1 MPNRT
6 VVVTDHD
13 FEDLSTERETLGP
26 DREIVDLTEALGA
39 AADPADAVAILR
51 DADPDAVLNLRYDL
65 GPDAVVAL
73 ADVGCRIVARYG
85 IGVDN
90 VAVDAAVDRGLYV
103 TNVPGYCDEE
113 VATHAM
119 SMLLALARRL
129 PTYDASVADGGWDRD
144 VGVPL
149 HRLSEATVGV
159 VGFGAIGRTVG
170 KRAAAF
176 DADVLAADPFLSPA
190 DVADHEADLVALEE
204 LLDRSDY
211 VSVHSPLTDDTRGLF
226 DADAFERM
234 PDHARL
240 INVARGP
247 IVDDDALHRAL
258 DAGEIAGAGLDVFPD
273 EPPATDD
280 PLRTHDRVL
289 ATPHVAWYSEEANAE
304 RRRRAAEAV
313 EAALA
318 GDRPDSVVAGP
329 DA

>member
-1 MPNRT
+1 MPSQT

-13 FEDLSTERETLGP
+13 FDDLSVERETLGA
-26 DREIVDLTEALGA
+26 DCEVVDLTEELRD
-39 AADPADAVAILR
+39 AADPAAAAAVLR
-51 DADPDAVLNLRYDL
+51 EADPDAVLNLRYDL
-65 GPDAVVAL
+65 GPETVTAL
-73 ADVGCRIVARYG
+73 ADAGCRIVARYG

-90 VAVDAAVDRGLYV
+90 VAVDVAAERGLYV

-129 PTYDASVADGGWDRD
+129 PTYDASVAEGEWDRD
-144 VGVPL
+144 VGVPI

-170 KRAAAF
+170 DRAAAF
-176 DADVLAADPFLSPA
+176 GADVLASDPFLSPA
-190 DVADHEADLVALEE
+190 DVADHAAELVEFEALLE
-204 LLDRSDY
+204 RSDY

-226 DADAFERM
+226 DADAFARM
-234 PDHARL
+234 ADDAYL

-247 IVDDDALHRAL
+247 IVDDDALRRAL
-258 DAGEIAGAGLDVFPD
+258 DAGDIAGVGLDVFPD

-280 PLRTHDRVL
+280 PLRSHDRVL

-313 EAALA
+313 GAALA
-318 GDRPDSVVAGP
+318 GNRPDPVVVEP
-329 DA
+329 E

>member
-1 MPNRT
+1 MPSQT

-13 FEDLSTERETLGP
+13 FDDLSVERETLGA
-26 DREIVDLTEALGA
+26 DCEVVDLTEE
-39 AADPADAVAILR
+39 LR
-51 DADPDAVLNLRYDL
+51 DAADSAAAAAVLRETDPDAVLNLRYDL
-65 GPDAVVAL
+65 GPETVTAL
-73 ADVGCRIVARYG
+73 ADAGCRIVARYG

-90 VAVDAAVDRGLYV
+90 VAVDVAAERGLYV

-129 PTYDASVADGGWDRD
+129 PTYDASVAEGEWDRD
-144 VGVPL
+144 VGVPI

-170 KRAAAF
+170 DRAAAF
-176 DADVLAADPFLSPA
+176 GADVLASDPFLSPA
-190 DVADHEADLVALEE
+190 DVADHAAELVEFEALLE
-204 LLDRSDY
+204 RSDY

-226 DADAFERM
+226 DADAFARM
-234 PDHARL
+234 ADDAYL

-247 IVDDDALHRAL
+247 IVDDDALRRAL
-258 DAGEIAGAGLDVFPD
+258 DAGDIAGVGLDVFPD

-280 PLRTHDRVL
+280 PLRSHDRVL

-313 EAALA
+313 GAALA
-318 GDRPDSVVAGP
+318 GNRPDPVVAEP
-329 DA
+329 E